1 MDLLRSVGGVL
12 FAVGA
17 VLVLARKSGHHGW
30 GDFARLLVV
39 LVPAVLLYVLALGG
53 TEGADGAEG
62 GGVRG
67 TESARDEH
75 ARPWQSVL
83 VVIAILLVPVVLL
96 EFLAWVG
103 ANTGHVLYGAGIFA
117 LTALFAGYAARRAR
131 ASYAALLAGLSLLLT
146 WLLVWEKILG
156 HPSANTYRWLLVAAA
171 VLLFVFA
178 ARLARAGAIGSSEL
192 ATAGGIAAVM
202 AGVLGVIIGSFV
214 SAFSGL
220 SRALSTASETSN
232 GSGPI
237 GGSGSIIGLG
247 AGKASVI
254 TRTSGTFRGS
264 VASRASVIGRA
275 SGNIRGSVIGR
286 ASGTIKGSSA
296 GGGSIRGV
304 FSRPRLPHIH
314 VPHVTGNPHV
324 PLNLRIPRNS
334 PILRNPRIL
343 RNHHISSNPF
353 AIHTNGLQHFGWDLY
368 LLVVSLAL
376 VWIGSRVRARG
387 LGYVGGVGLLAF
399 LVSVGEQVTRLESGH
414 APTTSIVGWPLALL
428 IIGLVGLAAPILSR
442 RES

>member
-1 MDLLRSVGGVL
+1 MQLSKRDTMDLLRSAGGVL

-131 ASYAALLAGLSLLLT
+131 VSYAALLAGLSLLLT

-214 SAFSGL
+214 GAFSGL
-220 SRALSTASETSN
+220 SRAFSTASETSS
-232 GSGPI
+232 GSGSIRGP
-237 GGSGSIIGLG
+237 GSIIGLG

-275 SGNIRGSVIGR
+275 SGNIRGS
-286 ASGTIKGSSA
+286 SA

-314 VPHVTGNPHV
+314 VPHVTINPHV
-324 PLNLRIPRNS
+324 PLNPRIPRNS

-343 RNHHISSNPF
+343 HSHHLSSNPF

-399 LVSVGEQVTRLESGH
+399 LISVGEQVTRLESGH
-414 APTTSIVGWPLALL
+414 TPTTSIVGWPLALL

>member
-1 MDLLRSVGGVL
+1 MDLLRSAGGVL
-12 FAVGA
+12 FALGA
-17 VLVLARKSGHHGW
+17 VLVLTRESGHHGW

-53 TEGADGAEG
+53 AEDAGGPGGTHETEAEGAGEQ
-62 GGVRG
+62 
-67 TESARDEH
+67 H

-103 ANTGHVLYGAGIFA
+103 AHTTHVLYGAGIFA
-117 LTALFAGYAARRAR
+117 LTALFAGYAVRRAR
-131 ASYAALLAGLSLLLT
+131 VSYAALLAGLSLLLA
-146 WLLVWEKILG
+146 WLLVWEEILG

-178 ARLARAGAIGSSEL
+178 ARLARAGAIGASEL

-214 SAFSGL
+214 GAFSGL
-220 SRALSTASETSN
+220 SGVLSKASETSSSI
-232 GSGPI
+232 SGPGSI

-264 VASRASVIGRA
+264 VASRGSVIGRA
-275 SGNIRGSVIGR
+275 SGNIRGS
-286 ASGTIKGSSA
+286 
-296 GGGSIRGV
+296 IRGV
-304 FSRPRLPHIH
+304 SSRPH
-314 VPHVTGNPHV
+314 VPHVTVNPH
-324 PLNLRIPRNS
+324 IPRNS

-343 RNHHISSNPF
+343 HSHHISSNPF

-376 VWIGSRVRARG
+376 VWVGSRARVRG
-387 LGYVGGVGLLAF
+387 LGYVGGFGLLAF
-399 LVSVGEQVTRLESGH
+399 LISVGEQVTRLESGR
-414 APTTSIVGWPLALL
+414 APTSHIVGWPLALL
-428 IIGLVGLAAPILSR
+428 IIGLAGLAAPLLYR
-442 RES
+442 REA